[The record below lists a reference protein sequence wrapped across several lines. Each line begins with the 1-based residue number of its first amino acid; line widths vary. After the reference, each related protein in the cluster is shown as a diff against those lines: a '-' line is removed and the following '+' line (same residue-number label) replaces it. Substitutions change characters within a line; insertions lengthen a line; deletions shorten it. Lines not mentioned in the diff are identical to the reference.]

1 MLKPISNLTTHY
13 TNPGFYLTSLND
25 ACDLVYP
32 GQNPEVLSNMIGY
45 LGDWIPEN
53 TDKSLKI
60 KTERIGVLR
69 GKKHPRKYEFLRAEE
84 TILCNH
90 S

>member
-32 GQNPEVLSNMIGY
+32 GQNPDISEVLSNMIGY
-45 LGDWIPEN
+45 LGD
-53 TDKSLKI
+53 
-60 KTERIGVLR
+60 
-69 GKKHPRKYEFLRAEE
+69 
-84 TILCNH
+84 
-90 S
+90 